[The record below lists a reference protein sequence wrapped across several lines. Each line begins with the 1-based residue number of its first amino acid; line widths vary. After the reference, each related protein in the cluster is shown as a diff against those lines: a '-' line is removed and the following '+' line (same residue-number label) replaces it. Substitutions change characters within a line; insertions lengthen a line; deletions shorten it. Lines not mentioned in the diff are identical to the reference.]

1 MKKVLYKCLLSTPIK
16 TKRVYIDIS
25 EDGKAVAITRN
36 HSETSIIKMK
46 NRLVLTVGKLRRKL
60 DK

>member
-1 MKKVLYKCLLSTPIK
+1 MNTNK
-16 TKRVYIDIS
+16 TKWVHIDIS
-25 EDGKAVAITRN
+25 EDGKAVAVTQN

-46 NRLVLTVGKLRRKL
+46 HHLVLTVGKLRRRL